1 MHEYITTIGLNAFSY
16 CKSLKT
22 ITIPESVFSIE
33 HSCFEFCENLT
44 SITIPKNVTSI
55 SYNMFYACKFC
66 YFFRK
71 SDFNW

>member
-1 MHEYITTIGLNAFSY
+1 MYEYITTIGLNAFSY

-44 SITIPKNVTSI
+44 SITIPKMLHLLVI
-55 SYNMFYACKFC
+55 ICFMLVKI
-66 YFFRK
+66 
-71 SDFNW
+71 